1 METNEE
7 CRQRVIRTS
16 DERGEFVTDVDGF
29 IYWWPE
35 GSSSGHMASHHLR
48 WIADE
53 MDRRNE
59 AWQKQMDEYF
69 AG

>member
-16 DERGEFVTDVDGF
+16 DERCEFVTDVDGF

-35 GSSSGHMASHHLR
+35 GSNRGHMASYHLR

-59 AWQKQMDEYF
+59 AWQKQADEYF
-69 AG
+69 Q